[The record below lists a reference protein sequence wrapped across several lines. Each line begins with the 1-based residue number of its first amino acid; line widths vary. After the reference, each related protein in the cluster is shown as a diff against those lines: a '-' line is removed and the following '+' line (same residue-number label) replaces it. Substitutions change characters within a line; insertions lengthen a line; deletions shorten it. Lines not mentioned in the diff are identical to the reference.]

1 MLIFVVYF
9 YRQGVFV
16 SNSLFF
22 FSNAEIGGFRFFY
35 QNFRE
40 FRQFFGAFL
49 DKLLLFSNVRIKKPG
64 MDDPVPVE
72 FVLFA

>member
-1 MLIFVVYF
+1 MLKLVDS
-9 YRQGVFV
+9 G
-16 SNSLFF
+16 
-22 FSNAEIGGFRFFY
+22 FFY

-49 DKLLLFSNVRIKKPG
+49 DKLLLFSNVRIKNPG